1 MFLKEALP
9 ELFKCYQC
17 LSCTL
22 GCPLAEEMDF
32 KPHQLVNLLIL
43 GKDKEVL
50 NSLTPWICAS
60 CESCEVRC
68 PNGVPLSEL
77 MDRIR
82 QRALK
87 EKIYKGKGFSL
98 PLIFLKEIKKR
109 GRIHEISL
117 ILGLKRLVGFK
128 VSMEELRMGLR
139 MFLKGKLR
147 IRPLKRVSS
156 ESFKRIF
163 EEVSF

>member
-1 MFLKEALP
+1 MTFKEVFS

-22 GCPLAEEMDF
+22 GCPLAEEMDL
-32 KPHQLVNLLIL
+32 KPHELVNMLIL

-50 NSLTPWICAS
+50 ISLTPWICAS
-60 CESCEVRC
+60 CESCQVRC

-77 MDRIR
+77 MDQIR
-82 QRALK
+82 QKGIK
-87 EKIYKGKGFSL
+87 ERIYKGKAFAL
-98 PLIFLKEIKKR
+98 PLVFLKEIKKR

-128 VSMEELRMGLR
+128 VSMEELKMGFR
-139 MFLKGKLR
+139 MFLRGKLR
-147 IRPLKRVSS
+147 IRPAKRVSS

>member
-1 MFLKEALP
+1 
-9 ELFKCYQC
+9 
-17 LSCTL
+17 
-22 GCPLAEEMDF
+22 MDF

-117 ILGLKRLVGFK
+117 ILGLKRLVGFR
-128 VSMEELRMGLR
+128 VSMEELRMG
-139 MFLKGKLR
+139 FEDVFEGKVKDKAPKKGF
-147 IRPLKRVSS
+147 I
-156 ESFKRIF
+156 
-163 EEVSF
+163 